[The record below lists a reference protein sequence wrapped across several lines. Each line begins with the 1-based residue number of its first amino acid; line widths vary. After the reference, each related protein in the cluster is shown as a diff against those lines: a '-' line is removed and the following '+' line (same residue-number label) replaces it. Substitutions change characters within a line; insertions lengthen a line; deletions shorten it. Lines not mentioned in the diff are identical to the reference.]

1 MVLGWRG
8 HFLKEERD
16 VTRAFLFVDEQEKKM
31 KLRHLEPFELDRTA
45 REKSSFP
52 ELIRDSV
59 DVNEEYGLSSSLK
72 RGSNSETFNRGFY

>member
-1 MVLGWRG
+1 
-8 HFLKEERD
+8 
-16 VTRAFLFVDEQEKKM
+16 M

-59 DVNEEYGLSSSLK
+59 GVNEEYGLSRSLK